1 MASFEYRGKALKL
14 IQYSHDCCFFE
25 AFLVFFALM
34 DYCSW
39 ASETTLDSTGQNDS
53 TISENVTS

>member
-39 ASETTLDSTGQNDS
+39 ASETTLGSTGQNDS
-53 TISENVTS
+53 TIS